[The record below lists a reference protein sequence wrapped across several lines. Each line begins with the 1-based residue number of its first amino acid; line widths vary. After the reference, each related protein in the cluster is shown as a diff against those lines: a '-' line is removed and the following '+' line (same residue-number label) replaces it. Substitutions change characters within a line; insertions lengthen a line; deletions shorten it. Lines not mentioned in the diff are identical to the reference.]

1 MAEKTASVSFDKEGI
16 ASLIGKMTLE
26 EKASLC
32 DGEDF
37 WHLKS
42 VERLGIPSI
51 MVCDGPHGLRKQNPN
66 REKIG
71 ISNSVPAICYP
82 TAAATACSWDRELLY
97 EMGEALGDECL
108 KEKVSVL
115 LGPGVNIKRSPLCGR
130 NFEYFSED
138 PLLAG
143 EMGAAFIR
151 GVQSKGVGTSLKH
164 FAANSQE
171 TRRMTVSSVVDER
184 ALREIYFPAFETAVK
199 KGKPWTVMNAYN
211 RLNGEYCS
219 ENEWLQN
226 GVLRDEWG
234 FDGLVVS
241 DWGAV
246 NDRAKGLKA
255 GNDLEMPSS
264 KGYGKQRI
272 ISAVESGELDERILD
287 KSVETILR
295 LIGKSVE
302 AFGPEVR
309 FDEAEHHALARRIAG
324 QSAVLLKNEGGLLP
338 LKKGMKIAV
347 IGEMAKKPRYQGAGS
362 SLINPTRLDN
372 ALDCLRQEGFETVY
386 AAGYE
391 KETAEPNDTLIAEAV
406 SAAAGADAA
415 VVFIGLTEDCES
427 EGFDRAHMKLPD
439 SHNALIEAVCAA
451 NTRTV
456 TVLSGGAPVELP
468 WLGKTGALLN
478 AYLGGQAGAGAVA
491 DILSGNTN
499 PGGKLAETYP
509 LRLEDTP
516 CRQNFPGNPATVEY
530 RESIYVGYRYYDKIG
545 KPVCFPFG
553 FGLSY
558 TSFEYSGLKLNKTS
572 MKDNEELVV
581 SFKVKNTGGADG
593 AETVQCYITDK
604 ESTVF
609 RAAKDLKGF
618 EKVFL
623 KAGEEK
629 EVSISL
635 SKRAFAYYNTL
646 IHDWHVE
653 SGEFGILIGASSAD
667 IRLAGTVEVLS
678 SNPEAPAPDYREK
691 APLYYTGQVAE
702 VPDEQFEAL
711 LGYPLPPAFR
721 DKSVPVGLTDNLENS
736 AHTKWGGRLNR
747 LVLFLMRRFNKGPN
761 AGLMNAVAVQTPFRC
776 MVAMSG
782 GLFSPRMAEGLLRI
796 LNGDKAFKGLRMILG
811 GVPRALIHLKSFLKT
826 I

>member
-16 ASLIGKMTLE
+16 ASLIGRMTLE

-42 VERLGIPSI
+42 IERLGIPSI

-97 EMGEALGDECL
+97 EMGEALGGECL

-219 ENEWLQN
+219 ENEWLQS

-234 FDGLVVS
+234 FEGLVVS

-246 NDRAKGLKA
+246 NDRAKGVKA

-264 KGYGKQRI
+264 KGYGTQRI
-272 ISAVESGELDERILD
+272 LDAVKNGELDERILD
-287 KSVETILR
+287 KRVETILR

-302 AFGPEVR
+302 AF
-309 FDEAEHHALARRIAG
+309 
-324 QSAVLLKNEGGLLP
+324 
-338 LKKGMKIAV
+338 
-347 IGEMAKKPRYQGAGS
+347 GEMAKKPRYQGAGS

-372 ALDCLRQEGFETVY
+372 ALECLQQTGFETVY

-391 KETAEPNDTLIAEAV
+391 KETAKPDEKLIAEAV

-415 VVFIGLTEDCES
+415 VVFIGLTEDYES
-427 EGFDRAHMKLPD
+427 EGFDRTHLKLPD

-468 WLGKTGALLN
+468 WLDKTGALLN

-516 CRQNFPGNPATVEY
+516 CYRNFPGNPATVEY

-558 TSFEYSGLKLNKTS
+558 TSFEYSGLSLNKNS
-572 MKDNEELVV
+572 IKDNEELVV
-581 SFKVKNTGGADG
+581 SFKVKNTGGVDG
-593 AETVQCYITDK
+593 AETVQCYVADK

-653 SGEFGILIGASSAD
+653 SGEFDILIGASSAD

-678 SNPEAPAPDYREK
+678 TNPGAPVPNYREK
-691 APLYYTGQVAE
+691 APSYYTGDIAE
-702 VPDEQFEAL
+702 VPDSQFEAL
-711 LGYPLPPAFR
+711 LGSPLPPAFR
-721 DKSVPVGLTDNLENS
+721 DQSIPIGLTDNLENS

-747 LVLFLMRRFNKGPN
+747 FVLFLMRRFNKGPN
-761 AGLMNAVAVQTPFRC
+761 AGMMNAVAIQTPFRC
-776 MVAMSG
+776 MMAMSG
-782 GLFSPRMAEGLLRI
+782 GLLSPRMAEGLLRI
-796 LNGDKAFKGLRMILG
+796 LNGNKAFKGLCMVLG